1 MLDVWLDPDDH
12 FSRAPNHFSQAP
24 LHQPVID
31 PWGKAEAKKAGQN
44 YGVAF
49 L

>member
-1 MLDVWLDPDDH
+1 MTTFPEVPTT
-12 FSRAPNHFSQAP
+12 FSQAP
-24 LHQPVID
+24 VHQPVID
-31 PWGKAEAKKAGQN
+31 PWGKAEAKNAGQN